1 MGLLALICLLL
12 STAIG
17 KKVELIG
24 KKKGNSKVLEWAHV
38 YWCAASSNGNGALVK
53 EKWLSI
59 LNRIV
64 DQHTGHGTIYKDCPH
79 EKVKCEWLKKGRYA
93 LHFQVQGVQDLL
105 MDVVC
110 GPVFRKLSQL
120 PALVVI
126 SSFMMN
132 FGCFAIFWETHSS
145 ICKLQLKLQ
154 VWFRWQHQVQIHYL
168 VQQGTRTRKSV

>member
-12 STAIG
+12 FTAIG

-24 KKKGNSKVLEWAHV
+24 KKKGKSKVLEWAQSIKSHV

-59 LNRIV
+59 LNHIV
-64 DQHTGHGTIYKDCPH
+64 DQHTGHGTMYKDCPH
-79 EKVKCEWLKKGRYA
+79 EQIKREWLKKGRYA

-132 FGCFAIFWETHSS
+132 LG
-145 ICKLQLKLQ
+145 
-154 VWFRWQHQVQIHYL
+154 
-168 VQQGTRTRKSV
+168 

>member
-12 STAIG
+12 FTAIG

-24 KKKGNSKVLEWAHV
+24 KKKGNSKVLEWAQSIKNHV

-53 EKWLSI
+53 EKWLSS
-59 LNRIV
+59 LNHIV
-64 DQHTGHGTIYKDCPH
+64 DQHTGHGTIYEDCPH
-79 EKVKCEWLKKGRYA
+79 EKIKREWLKKGRYA

-110 GPVFRKLSQL
+110 SPVFRKLSQL

-126 SSFMMN
+126 SSFMMSL
-132 FGCFAIFWETHSS
+132 G
-145 ICKLQLKLQ
+145 
-154 VWFRWQHQVQIHYL
+154 
-168 VQQGTRTRKSV
+168 